1 MWKNSHYKK
10 HLLSH
15 REIEY
20 FLYQED
26 SENEFSAL
34 SSSNSGGSVDSKSE
48 EEVIQVEKL
57 SSNELGE
64 KQVLENEKPMNHNNR
79 KKPHQRMKI
88 LIMK

>member
-26 SENEFSAL
+26 SENELSAL
-34 SSSNSGGSVDSKSE
+34 SSRNSGGSADSKSE

-57 SSNELGE
+57 SSNELDE
-64 KQVLENEKPMNHNNR
+64 KRVLENEKLMNHHNR
-79 KKPHQRMKI
+79 KKPHQRIKI